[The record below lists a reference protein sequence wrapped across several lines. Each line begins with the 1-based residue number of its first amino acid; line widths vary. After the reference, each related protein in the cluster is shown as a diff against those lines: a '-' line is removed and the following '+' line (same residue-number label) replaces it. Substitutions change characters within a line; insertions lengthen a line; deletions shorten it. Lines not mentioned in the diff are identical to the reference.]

1 MWRAYQTLS
10 GATGMLVL
18 SVCRG
23 SGRSVVRGA
32 ILAPADNEVHGRRSG
47 AHVRPKDLRPGVLPY
62 LLSKPEAALSLSGHA
77 QYPEYR

>member
-1 MWRAYQTLS
+1 MWRAYQTLWGHRYA
-10 GATGMLVL
+10 GAERLP
-18 SVCRG
+18 RG